1 MFKST
6 YSDVKKAM
14 DHILRSVMA
23 MADYYSPIIMHTSLL
38 PRLYVRV
45 TPFCFLLHRDLII
58 LLFEK

>member
-38 PRLYVRV
+38 PRLYMYVSHHFV
-45 TPFCFLLHRDLII
+45 FYCIEI